1 MTKFLLSIESVLDS
15 FGFTK
20 QRGICGS
27 LRLTPF
33 LRFFP
38 KSGRNQNQKESAM
51 GSLAPGKECG
61 GERYGES
68 GARERVWVGGGGKG
82 RAKKLHFSHFFR
94 APLFA
99 RASPLILSLRSSLF
113 VNGTEKCRL
122 FLRLAT

>member
-61 GERYGES
+61 GGGE
-68 GARERVWVGGGGKG
+68 G

-113 VNGTEKCRL
+113 INGTEKCRL
-122 FLRLAT
+122 SLRIAI

>member
-61 GERYGES
+61 GGE
-68 GARERVWVGGGGKG
+68 G

-113 VNGTEKCRL
+113 INGTEKCRL
-122 FLRLAT
+122 SLRLAI

>member
-51 GSLAPGKECG
+51 GSLAPGKG
-61 GERYGES
+61 GG
-68 GARERVWVGGGGKG
+68 VGGS
-82 RAKKLHFSHFFR
+82 KKNYISVTSFEPLSSRVLRH
-94 APLFA
+94 APCPCAQLC
-99 RASPLILSLRSSLF
+99 SSMERKN
-113 VNGTEKCRL
+113 VACP
-122 FLRLAT
+122 

>member
-51 GSLAPGKECG
+51 GSLAPGK
-61 GERYGES
+61 
-68 GARERVWVGGGGKG
+68 GGGWEG
-82 RAKKLHFSHFFR
+82 AKKLHFSHFFR
-94 APLFA
+94 TSLFA
-99 RASPLILSLRSSLF
+99 CASPRTLSLRSALF
-113 VNGTEKCRL
+113 VNGTGKCRL
-122 FLRLAT
+122 SLRLAT

>member
-20 QRGICGS
+20 QREICGS

-61 GERYGES
+61 G
-68 GARERVWVGGGGKG
+68 GGGGQG

-113 VNGTEKCRL
+113 INGTEKCRL
-122 FLRLAT
+122 SLRLAI

>member
-61 GERYGES
+61 G
-68 GARERVWVGGGGKG
+68 GGGRRGEQKNYISVTSFEPPSS
-82 RAKKLHFSHFFR
+82 RV
-94 APLFA
+94 
-99 RASPLILSLRSSLF
+99 LRHSSCPCAHLCSSMERKN
-113 VNGTEKCRL
+113 V
-122 FLRLAT
+122 AYP

>member
-61 GERYGES
+61 G
-68 GARERVWVGGGGKG
+68 GGGKG

-113 VNGTEKCRL
+113 INGTEKCRL
-122 FLRLAT
+122 SLRLAI

>member
-68 GARERVWVGGGGKG
+68 CARERVWGGGGRGEQKNYISVTSFEPPSS
-82 RAKKLHFSHFFR
+82 RVLRHSSCPCAHLCSSMERKNVAFS
-94 APLFA
+94 
-99 RASPLILSLRSSLF
+99 
-113 VNGTEKCRL
+113 
-122 FLRLAT
+122 